1 MHSMQARRRE
11 MVRQERMEQE
21 AKEQE
26 LDADYE
32 VSTLALPWGLHLDQ
46 HCG

>member
-1 MHSMQARRRE
+1 MCPPQARRRE

-26 LDADYE
+26 LDAEYE
-32 VSTLALPWGLHLDQ
+32 VSTSLPMTRIRS
-46 HCG
+46 CFS